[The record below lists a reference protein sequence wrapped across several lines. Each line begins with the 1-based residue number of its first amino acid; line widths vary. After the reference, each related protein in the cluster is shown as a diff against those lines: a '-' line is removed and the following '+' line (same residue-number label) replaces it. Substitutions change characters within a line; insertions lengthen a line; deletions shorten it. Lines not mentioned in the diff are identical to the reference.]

1 MPPSARQNQVSVAEK
16 VTTMKLN
23 SKLLMIVLLLAC
35 AALAATRPGIS
46 GGSHFVPPDIT
57 TASDIFYPTDSIAS
71 GLVSVSV
78 NLTATSQVQSV
89 QIIRDIPGLTSAV
102 TNAIN
107 SWTFTPGKLDGKAVP
122 STINVEV
129 IFNGGATGNSN
140 LPVQPGSLVAPP
152 NPAGYFPPEISQV
165 SFAGYPPNSV
175 ATGAVV
181 LALTVD
187 KYSEVK
193 KPTAI
198 HPVASLTPAA
208 IVAVKTWTVNPAT
221 FNGKKLDAKLVVAFV
236 FRAPNISTP

>member
-1 MPPSARQNQVSVAEK
+1 MRQKSN
-16 VTTMKLN
+16 
-23 SKLLMIVLLLAC
+23 LLVMVFLLAF
-35 AALAATRPGIS
+35 AGYAATGHGVS

-57 TASDIFYPTDSIAS
+57 AASDIFYPTDSIAS
-71 GLVSVSV
+71 GLVSISV
-78 NLTATSQVQSV
+78 NLNAAGQVQGV

-107 SWTFTPGKLDGKAVP
+107 SWTFSPGKLDGKGVP
-122 STINVEV
+122 STINVQV
-129 IFNGGATGNSN
+129 VFNGGATGNSN
-140 LPVQPGSLVAPP
+140 LPVQPASLVAPP

-181 LALTVD
+181 LDLTID

-198 HPVASLTPAA
+198 RTVPSLTSAA
-208 IVAVKTWTVNPAT
+208 IAAVKTWTVNPAT

-236 FRAPNISTP
+236 FRSPNISTP